1 MDTDEHGRAFSGL
14 SNLNRARGCF
24 RPAVPPLFRFPVQMS
39 NRLGESKEAPYD
51 QLVFQTGRLAFS
63 PCHIFHRMHRRAAL
77 TLSGQLHRHMK
88 QNNFVIIAAFFAT
101 VVICSPFPTEAAGK
115 KPSSPDASSSTDAD
129 ASPAAA
135 AAPGGKIRATPFK
148 GIIAAV
154 DDKAK
159 TFTIA
164 GKETSHSL
172 KITDKTI
179 ITRGGQPAT
188 MKDVVS
194 NEEVRG
200 SYYKM
205 PDGSIE
211 AKIVKLGP
219 LTEAEKEAR
228 RVKREE
234 KRASISPTASATP
247 SEVRAPNFGRLFVIP
262 PGPERFRGE
271 EPHCSQIT
279 RISCDHPNDRR

>member
-1 MDTDEHGRAFSGL
+1 
-14 SNLNRARGCF
+14 
-24 RPAVPPLFRFPVQMS
+24 
-39 NRLGESKEAPYD
+39 
-51 QLVFQTGRLAFS
+51 
-63 PCHIFHRMHRRAAL
+63 
-77 TLSGQLHRHMK
+77 MK

-101 VVICSPFPTEAAGK
+101 VVICFPFPTEAAGK
-115 KPSSPDASSSTDAD
+115 KPSSPDASSSTGAD

-135 AAPGGKIRATPFK
+135 AAPGGKVRATPFK

-200 SYYKM
+200 S
-205 PDGSIE
+205 
-211 AKIVKLGP
+211 L
-219 LTEAEKEAR
+219 
-228 RVKREE
+228 
-234 KRASISPTASATP
+234 ISVACSSSP
-247 SEVRAPNFGRLFVIP
+247 RAPNAFGARNPQLLAHHANFV
-262 PGPERFRGE
+262 
-271 EPHCSQIT
+271 
-279 RISCDHPNDRR
+279 

>member
-1 MDTDEHGRAFSGL
+1 
-14 SNLNRARGCF
+14 
-24 RPAVPPLFRFPVQMS
+24 
-39 NRLGESKEAPYD
+39 
-51 QLVFQTGRLAFS
+51 
-63 PCHIFHRMHRRAAL
+63 
-77 TLSGQLHRHMK
+77 MK

-101 VVICSPFPTEAAGK
+101 VVICFPFPTEAAGK
-115 KPSSPDASSSTDAD
+115 KSSPSPDVSSSADAD

-135 AAPGGKIRATPFK
+135 AAAPGGKVRATPFK

-205 PDGSIE
+205 PDGSME

-219 LTEAEKEAR
+219 LTEAEKAEKEAR
-228 RVKREE
+228 KVKREE

-247 SEVRAPNFGRLFVIP
+247 SVSPSA
-262 PGPERFRGE
+262 
-271 EPHCSQIT
+271 
-279 RISCDHPNDRR
+279 

>member
-1 MDTDEHGRAFSGL
+1 
-14 SNLNRARGCF
+14 
-24 RPAVPPLFRFPVQMS
+24 
-39 NRLGESKEAPYD
+39 
-51 QLVFQTGRLAFS
+51 
-63 PCHIFHRMHRRAAL
+63 
-77 TLSGQLHRHMK
+77 MK
-88 QNNFVIIAAFFAT
+88 HNNFAIIAAFSAT
-101 VVICSPFPTEAAGK
+101 VVICAPFPSQAAGK
-115 KPSSPDASSSTDAD
+115 KTSPSPDTSSSTDAD
-129 ASPAAA
+129 APPTAAA
-135 AAPGGKIRATPFK
+135 TPGGKVRAAPFK

-205 PDGSIE
+205 PDGSME

-219 LTEAEKEAR
+219 LTEAEKAEKEAR
-228 RVKREE
+228 RAKREE
-234 KRASISPTASATP
+234 KKASISPTASATP
-247 SEVRAPNFGRLFVIP
+247 SVSP
-262 PGPERFRGE
+262 
-271 EPHCSQIT
+271 ST
-279 RISCDHPNDRR
+279 

>member
-1 MDTDEHGRAFSGL
+1 
-14 SNLNRARGCF
+14 
-24 RPAVPPLFRFPVQMS
+24 
-39 NRLGESKEAPYD
+39 
-51 QLVFQTGRLAFS
+51 
-63 PCHIFHRMHRRAAL
+63 MHRRRRINIV
-77 TLSGQLHRHMK
+77 SGQLYRHMK
-88 QNNFVIIAAFFAT
+88 HNNFVIIAAFFAT
-101 VVICSPFPTEAAGK
+101 FVICFPFPTEAAGK
-115 KPSSPDASSSTDAD
+115 KTSPSPDASSSTDAD
-129 ASPAAA
+129 SSPAAA
-135 AAPGGKIRATPFK
+135 AASGGKVRATPFK

-205 PDGSIE
+205 PDGSME

-228 RVKREE
+228 KVKREE
-234 KRASISPTASATP
+234 KRASISPTA
-247 SEVRAPNFGRLFVIP
+247 
-262 PGPERFRGE
+262 
-271 EPHCSQIT
+271 
-279 RISCDHPNDRR
+279 

>member
-1 MDTDEHGRAFSGL
+1 MKHNYFVTI
-14 SNLNRARGCF
+14 
-24 RPAVPPLFRFPVQMS
+24 AV
-39 NRLGESKEAPYD
+39 
-51 QLVFQTGRLAFS
+51 
-63 PCHIFHRMHRRAAL
+63 
-77 TLSGQLHRHMK
+77 
-88 QNNFVIIAAFFAT
+88 FFAT
-101 VVICSPFPTEAAGK
+101 VVIWFPFPTEAAGK
-115 KPSSPDASSSTDAD
+115 KTSPSPDASSSADAD
-129 ASPAAA
+129 ASPATA

-205 PDGSIE
+205 PDGSME

-219 LTEAEKEAR
+219 LTEAEKAEKDAR
-228 RVKREE
+228 RAKREE
-234 KRASISPTASATP
+234 KKAAISPTASASP
-247 SEVRAPNFGRLFVIP
+247 SVSP
-262 PGPERFRGE
+262 
-271 EPHCSQIT
+271 ST
-279 RISCDHPNDRR
+279 